1 MSGPRIAIWFA
12 ALVLAT
18 VLSACSRGSSPG
30 SSQVVAKVNGSE
42 ITVYQLNG
50 LVGRAVPREG
60 PQATQDQA
68 RGRALDSL
76 VDQELLVQQA
86 LEKQLDRDPGVLARL
101 DALKRQTLAQAYLAS
116 VEAAK
121 IRPSDD
127 EVRKY
132 FDANPA
138 LFSHRRV
145 YALQEVIAQPAT
157 TAQRSDIEGWVAK
170 AKSLQDVTSHLKE
183 AHVPFIASTEVRGAE
198 QLPIDAAARLA
209 TMKAGDVGFIQA
221 DARLTVAQIVNAEEH
236 PVQFDE
242 ARAPIERFL
251 TNQKRGD
258 FDRDEVARLH
268 RSAKIEYAGG
278 YEKYAA
284 GARVAPPTAGAA
296 PAPMSTASTSGGAVA
311 SSKAV
316 NPQPTALG
324 ISGLH

>member
-1 MSGPRIAIWFA
+1 MSGLRIAIWFP

-18 VLSACSRGSSPG
+18 ALSACSRGSSPG

-50 LVGRAVPREG
+50 LVGRAVPREA
-60 PQATQDQA
+60 PQAAQDQVT
-68 RGRALDSL
+68 GRALDSL

-127 EVRKY
+127 DVRKY

-145 YALQEVIAQPAT
+145 YALQEVIAQPTT

-170 AKSLQDVTSHLKE
+170 AKSLQDLGARLKD
-183 AHVPFIASTEVRGAE
+183 AHVPFVASSEVRGAE
-198 QLPIDAAARLA
+198 QMPLDAVVRFA
-209 TMKAGDVGFIQA
+209 TMKSGDVGLVQSDTRVTI
-221 DARLTVAQIVNAEEH
+221 AQIIKVEER
-236 PVQFDE
+236 PVQFDQVHE
-242 ARAPIERFL
+242 AIARFL
-251 TNQKRGD
+251 ANGNRVG
-258 FDRDEVARLH
+258 FERDEVARLH
-268 RSAKIEYAGG
+268 RSAKIEYAAA

-284 GARVAPPTAGAA
+284 GAPVAIPTSAA
-296 PAPMSTASTSGGAVA
+296 VPASISSSTSNNVVA
-311 SSKAV
+311 SPKVV
-316 NPQPTALG
+316 NPQPMASG